1 MQFLK
6 DMITLNPADFGGP
19 DIPIGLILLCF
30 AIGMILATV
39 AIQIGNAVV
48 FRTVKALLRH
58 KCTDEES
65 AKSLDA
71 LHLASDRL
79 IAFAIKRENPMLMRH
94 ISVKAPKAAAPT
106 AQSADPKDGADGEAV
121 AEMADI
127 CAFSETPKAESTVKA
142 PIRPAEPKIYLSAEQ
157 ADRAKQILSRGE
169 GGVLQTVGLC
179 ALLLVLYFGLGAL
192 ATYLLPMLF

>member
-6 DMITLNPADFGGP
+6 DMITLNPKDFGGA

-39 AIQIGNAVV
+39 VIQITNTVV
-48 FRTVKALLRH
+48 YRTVKALMRH

-65 AKSLDA
+65 AKTLGE
-71 LHLASDRL
+71 LRLAHDRW

-94 ISVKAPKAAAPT
+94 ISVGVPKATAPT
-106 AQSADPKDGADGEAV
+106 AENADLTDGADGEAV
-121 AEMADI
+121 AEMAEI
-127 CAFSETPKAESTVKA
+127 CDLSKKAETGAKEA
-142 PIRPAEPKIYLSAEQ
+142 PIRPIEPKYYVSEGQ
-157 ADRAKQILSRGE
+157 MDRAKEILSRGE
-169 GGVLQTVGLC
+169 GGLMQTVGLC
-179 ALLLVLYFGLGAL
+179 ALILVLYFGLGAL